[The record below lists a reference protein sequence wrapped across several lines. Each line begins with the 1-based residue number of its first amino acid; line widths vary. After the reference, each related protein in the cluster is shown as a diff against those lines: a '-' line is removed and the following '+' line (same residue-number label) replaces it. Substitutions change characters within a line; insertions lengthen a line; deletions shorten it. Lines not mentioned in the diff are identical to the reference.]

1 MLTIIVMLALVFA
14 AALMCYILI
23 EIDRRIRR
31 WFEYDVIYR
40 QNQGE
45 VDGAD
50 IIKAMREGD
59 R

>member
-1 MLTIIVMLALVFA
+1 MLTILVFAALIIA

-40 QNQGE
+40 QSQGE

-50 IIKAMREGD
+50 IIRAMKEEK
-59 R
+59 